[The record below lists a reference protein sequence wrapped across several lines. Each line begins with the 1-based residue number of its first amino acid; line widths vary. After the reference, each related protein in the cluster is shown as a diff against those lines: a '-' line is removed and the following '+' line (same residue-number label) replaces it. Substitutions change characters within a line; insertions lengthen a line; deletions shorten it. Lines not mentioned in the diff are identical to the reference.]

1 MPSTKTIRTVLLA
14 PALAG
19 AIALGARFPIA
30 AQSIQVAE
38 GADLQHALDRARP
51 GDTILL
57 RAGAVYVGNFV
68 LPAKGGTAPITIRTA
83 ETPGQPRPGVRVRPS
98 HAPLL
103 AKLRSPNRQP
113 AMRTAA
119 GATHWR
125 LELLEFLPTQGGS
138 GDIIALGDG
147 GGSQRTLEQVPRHLV
162 VDRCYIHGDPVQG
175 QKRGIALNS
184 GATTITGSYISGIKV
199 RGQDSQAI
207 AGWNGPGPFT
217 IENNYLEAAG
227 ENFLLGGADPSIEG
241 LVPADVTF
249 RRNHLAKP
257 VEWRDEKW
265 QVKNLF
271 ELKNARRVLV
281 EGNLMEYAW
290 QQAQVGYAIVLTPRN
305 QDGGA
310 PWSTVED
317 VTIRRNIVR
326 HAGGGMQI
334 IGADTTHPS
343 GPTRRIQVS
352 GNLFYDIDDA
362 RWGGTGAFLLIGEA
376 PSDVSIIG
384 NTVRQS
390 GNIVMAYG
398 GSKTAPA
405 RVNGFQFRDNLVLHN
420 RYGVHGA
427 DRAPGGD
434 SLQAF
439 FPGAEFTSNGIGGGQ
454 ARLYPGGN
462 QFVDEREF
470 DRQFVDASRGDFR
483 LVPGSRFRKAG
494 PNGSDLGADL
504 RALALALGIR
514 PGGPLP

>member
-1 MPSTKTIRTVLLA
+1 MHATTIRKVLVA

-19 AIALGARFPIA
+19 LILLGTRFPIA
-30 AQSIQVAE
+30 AQAIQVPE

-68 LPAKGGTAPITIRTA
+68 LPVKGGTVPITIRTA
-83 ETPGQPRPGVRVRPS
+83 EAPGQPRPGVRVRPS

-113 AMRTAA
+113 VVRTAA
-119 GATHWR
+119 GTTHWR

-147 GGSQRTLEQVPRHLV
+147 GSSQRTLDQVPKHLV
-162 VDRCYIHGDPVQG
+162 IDRCYIHGDPVAG

-184 GATTITGSYISGIKV
+184 GATTITGSYISDIKV

-207 AGWNGPGPFT
+207 AGWNGPGPFI

-227 ENFLLGGADPSIEG
+227 ENFLLGGADPSIDG

-257 VEWRDEKW
+257 IEWRDQKW

-281 EGNLMEYAW
+281 EGNLMEFTW

-305 QDGGA
+305 QDGAA

-352 GNLFYDIDDA
+352 GNLFYDIDGGK
-362 RWGGTGAFLLIGEA
+362 WGGTGAFLLIGEG
-376 PSDVSIIG
+376 PSDVSIVG

-398 GSKTAPA
+398 GSKAEPA
-405 RVNGFQFRDNLVLHN
+405 RVKGFQFRDNLILHN
-420 RYGVHGA
+420 QYGVHGA

-462 QFVDEREF
+462 QFIDEREF
-470 DRQFVDASRGDFR
+470 DRQFVDAAGGDFR
-483 LVPGSRFRKAG
+483 LVPDSRFRKAG

>member
-1 MPSTKTIRTVLLA
+1 MSRIGWRTVLA
-14 PALAG
+14 PAIAALLLLYAS
-19 AIALGARFPIA
+19 AIA
-30 AQSIQVAE
+30 QVIPVE
-38 GADLQHALDRARP
+38 HGADLQRALDQARP

-57 RAGAVYVGNFV
+57 RPGAVYAGNFV
-68 LPAKGGTAPITIRTA
+68 LPAKGGSTPITIRTS

-98 HAPLL
+98 HAPGL
-103 AKLRSPNRQP
+103 AKIRSPNRQP
-113 AMRTAA
+113 ALRTAP

-125 LELLEFLPTQGGS
+125 LELLEFLPTQAGA

-147 GGSQRTLEQVPRHLV
+147 GTAQRTLDQVPRHLV
-162 VDRCYIHGDPVQG
+162 IDRCYIHGDPSVG

-184 GATTITGSYISGIKV
+184 GATTITGSYIADIKV

-207 AGWNGPGPFT
+207 AGWNGPGPYT

-227 ENFLLGGADPSIEG
+227 ENFLLGGADPAIEG
-241 LVPADVTF
+241 LVPSDVTF

-257 VEWRDEKW
+257 LAWREEKW

-271 ELKNARRVLV
+271 ELKSARRVLV

-290 QQAQVGYAIVLTPRN
+290 QQAQVGYAILITPRN

-317 VTIRRNIVR
+317 VTFRRNIVR

-334 IGADTTHPS
+334 IGADTINPS
-343 GPTRRIQVS
+343 GPTRRIEVT
-352 GNLFYDIDDA
+352 GNLFYDIDA
-362 RWGGTGAFLLIGEA
+362 GKWGGTGAFLLLGEG
-376 PSDVSIIG
+376 PSDVTIAN

-398 GSKTAPA
+398 GTKAAPS
-405 RVNGFQFRDNLVLHN
+405 RVTGFRFRDNLILHN
-420 RYGVHGA
+420 QYGVHGA

-439 FPGAEFTSNGIGGGQ
+439 FPGAEFTGNGIGGGQ

-462 QFVDEREF
+462 HFVDEREF
-470 DRQFVDASRGDFR
+470 DRQFVDAARGDFR
-483 LVPGSRFRKAG
+483 LVTGSRFRSAG
-494 PNGSDLGADL
+494 TGGRDLGADL
-504 RALALALGIR
+504 RALALAMGIR
-514 PGGPLP
+514 PGGRLP